1 MHGQNFYD
9 VTKWKD
15 GNPYEDIGAMINS
28 IIADIKR
35 NQIDAD
41 RNEGGKP
48 GAVIFIPSGDY
59 HLRTQVRI
67 DISYLKIM
75 GTGHGFV
82 SSSIRFNMPENAW
95 KNLHELWPGGS
106 RILVDLL
113 PDAEDETKGAAFYVK
128 REGEPRI
135 SSVEFSNFCIDG
147 LHYVEHAC
155 AAEAEN
161 TYVNGKTGILVDCA
175 HDSFRISEMGMIY
188 LEHGVVC
195 RHADAL
201 SIHNNFI
208 AECGN
213 CIELR
218 GKGQAAK
225 ITDNLLGAG
234 FHGHSIYAENFGGL
248 LVGANNVF
256 PRGRSSLHFSGVV
269 RSTVSGNRFHSFYP
283 GMLILENHCS
293 ENLVASNHFFRD
305 HEPWGPMMAYDN
317 GLSDDFGLLKI
328 HGNHNSI
335 IANHISETIAKRYLK
350 PEGVRPVVID
360 IAAGCGNYVSSN
372 HIVAR
377 LASDAGAE
385 DSCFGVQVSALLSA
399 DSVED
404 MDIVAVRVAHEAENN
419 VILDTGREDQC
430 ELDRKKNVFRAL
442 QWPADRS
449 MTN

>member
-155 AAEAEN
+155 AAEAE
-161 TYVNGKTGILVDCA
+161 
-175 HDSFRISEMGMIY
+175 
-188 LEHGVVC
+188 
-195 RHADAL
+195 
-201 SIHNNFI
+201 
-208 AECGN
+208 
-213 CIELR
+213 
-218 GKGQAAK
+218 
-225 ITDNLLGAG
+225 
-234 FHGHSIYAENFGGL
+234 
-248 LVGANNVF
+248 
-256 PRGRSSLHFSGVV
+256 
-269 RSTVSGNRFHSFYP
+269 TVSAESSSAVTHRKTN
-283 GMLILENHCS
+283 
-293 ENLVASNHFFRD
+293 FF
-305 HEPWGPMMAYDN
+305 
-317 GLSDDFGLLKI
+317 I
-328 HGNHNSI
+328 
-335 IANHISETIAKRYLK
+335 K
-350 PEGVRPVVID
+350 PP
-360 IAAGCGNYVSSN
+360 
-372 HIVAR
+372 
-377 LASDAGAE
+377 
-385 DSCFGVQVSALLSA
+385 
-399 DSVED
+399 
-404 MDIVAVRVAHEAENN
+404 
-419 VILDTGREDQC
+419 
-430 ELDRKKNVFRAL
+430 
-442 QWPADRS
+442 
-449 MTN
+449 